1 VLLYSIDAVSAFQ
14 DAVILRGLTE
24 RARWHLN
31 LCYRPKTRAQYD
43 RIFRDYIAFSV
54 YLNIRRYDNLDIVL
68 CYLTY
73 LYETGVGISTLQ
85 NTVSA
90 LRAKFILYSLSYQVF
105 EHPKVK
111 MLLKS
116 FLINRAPQFKIKN
129 IISVQ
134 LLHQIS
140 DLCQYLSFPKL
151 FRAIF
156 MLAFFSFLR
165 ISHFAAET
173 IAQFDHSRQ
182 LLRADV
188 IWANP
193 GAHIIIRWA
202 KNMQDR
208 SSHRVVQIPFLQH
221 SSIFPV
227 TPLRAYIT
235 TYPLVG
241 GQPLFAHPITSQP
254 ITQSCIRRALSSI
267 NVMLGLPNN
276 HLPFHTFRR
285 SGATLA
291 FDNNITLQNIQA
303 HGGWKS
309 SAVWSYLTRS
319 QASVVPLAFQSII
332 S

>member
-1 VLLYSIDAVSAFQ
+1 MLLYSLDAVSAYQ

-43 RIFRDYIAFSV
+43 RILKDYIAFSV
-54 YLNIRRYDNLDIVL
+54 YLNIRRYDSLDIVL

-73 LYETGVGISTLQ
+73 LFEQGVGVSTLH

-116 FLINRAPQFKIKN
+116 FVTNEVPHFRIKN

-134 LLHQIS
+134 VLQQIS
-140 DLCQYLSFPKL
+140 EMCNYLAFPKL

-156 MLAFFSFLR
+156 LLAFFSFLR

-173 IAQFDHSRQ
+173 IQQFDPSRQ
-182 LLRADV
+182 LLRSDV
-188 IWANP
+188 IWAAP

-208 SSHRVVQIPFLQH
+208 SSYRVVQIPFLKNPA
-221 SSIFPV
+221 ICPV
-227 TPLRAYIT
+227 TALQAYVSA
-235 TYPLVG
+235 YPLSVS
-241 GQPLFAHPITSQP
+241 QPLFAHPITSQP
-254 ITQSCIRRALSSI
+254 ITQALIRRALIAI
-267 NVMLGLPNN
+267 NNMLGF
-276 HLPFHTFRR
+276 HKSHFTFHTFRR

-319 QASVVPLAFQSII
+319 QASVVPQAFQSII